1 MNFISKIENDYNIS
15 FGNNLK
21 IIINEK
27 NFDLYIS
34 KDFDS
39 NFTESILYRYHN
51 DSRTIIYM
59 YIYIDIINYNIIL
72 IPISIIY

>member
-1 MNFISKIENDYNIS
+1 M
-15 FGNNLK
+15 
-21 IIINEK
+21 NEK